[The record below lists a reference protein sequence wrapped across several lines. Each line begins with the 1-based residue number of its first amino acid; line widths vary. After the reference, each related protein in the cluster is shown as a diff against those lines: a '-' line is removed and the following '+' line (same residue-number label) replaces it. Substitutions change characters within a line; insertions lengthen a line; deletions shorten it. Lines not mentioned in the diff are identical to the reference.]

1 MWSGRSSERER
12 IVSVQMSVTSQE
24 LEEMR
29 SLYLH
34 DAHRPILSHYYEI
47 LSTHKS
53 RNQRRHWYNRW
64 NPCFVYSSLAPNP
77 TNLRWRDI
85 ERFRAFVL
93 HFPVTAG
100 QRRQVMVPHC
110 SPSASLCNKKATSG
124 ATLRFSTPLS
134 ISLSLNPPRVISQ
147 HVFWNLSLIPVIGIT
162 HTARGYLWLFGC
174 FAKKK
179 KHLRENLL
187 SPTCVWYLWGGY
199 LIPLAAPAEFD
210 HVPPD

>member
-34 DAHRPILSHYYEI
+34 DAHKPISSHYYEI
-47 LSTHKS
+47 LSTHES
-53 RNQRRHWYNRW
+53 RNQRQHWYNRW
-64 NPCFVYSSLAPNP
+64 NPWVVCGSLALNP

-93 HFPVTAG
+93 HLPVTAG

-110 SPSASLCNKKATSG
+110 SRLLLCNEKARG
-124 ATLRFSTPLS
+124 FTLTYGGHTLPRSP
-134 ISLSLNPPRVISQ
+134 SLSLNPSWVISQ

-162 HTARGYLWLFGC
+162 HTAQGYLWFFGC
-174 FAKKK
+174 
-179 KHLRENLL
+179 
-187 SPTCVWYLWGGY
+187 
-199 LIPLAAPAEFD
+199 LA
-210 HVPPD
+210 